1 VRRVLRVLVVR
12 LVLVA
17 LVRQGLARQGLARR
31 LVVLE
36 RRVPEPQEQQARRVL
51 VRRAH
56 PASVVR

>member
-17 LVRQGLARQGLARR
+17 LVRQGLARR

-36 RRVPEPQEQQARRVL
+36 RRVPEPQEQQVRRVL

-56 PASVVR
+56 PASVAH